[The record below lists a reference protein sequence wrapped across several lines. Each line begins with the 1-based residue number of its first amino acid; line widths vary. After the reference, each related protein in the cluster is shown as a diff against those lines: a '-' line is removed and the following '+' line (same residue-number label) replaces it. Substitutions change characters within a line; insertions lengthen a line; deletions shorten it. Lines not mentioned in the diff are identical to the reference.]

1 MICTKD
7 ENNVHIQGT
16 CSLSAYH
23 VSLIN
28 SSPPK
33 KITNNPHQQPTYMYG
48 PIRNIFYIRQ
58 ADELQSMY
66 AIAGR
71 AKTITNTPHQ
81 HQHTSHKYFPD
92 NQMNFN
98 LCIPLPGN
106 LLSVQFTPLVSR
118 AMVKFHTRKHLIV
131 LAPFWTGAS
140 FGSLEENQLKGRTT
154 SPDPPTPRD
163 GPGINGFT
171 KLTPTYSA
179 MNDF

>member
-1 MICTKD
+1 MKNVIDEMICTKD

-66 AIAGR
+66 PIAGQA
-71 AKTITNTPHQ
+71 AKRDLWQLAVSPVHSPGKQSNGEISYEKTPH
-81 HQHTSHKYFPD
+81 
-92 NQMNFN
+92 
-98 LCIPLPGN
+98 C
-106 LLSVQFTPLVSR
+106 
-118 AMVKFHTRKHLIV
+118 KHHSGQEHH
-131 LAPFWTGAS
+131 LAH
-140 FGSLEENQLKGRTT
+140 
-154 SPDPPTPRD
+154 
-163 GPGINGFT
+163 
-171 KLTPTYSA
+171 
-179 MNDF
+179 

>member
-1 MICTKD
+1 MTMY
-7 ENNVHIQGT
+7 HIYIYT
-16 CSLSAYH
+16 IYIY
-23 VSLIN
+23 V
-28 SSPPK
+28 P
-33 KITNNPHQQPTYMYG
+33 YMYQSE
-48 PIRNIFYIRQ
+48 IF
-58 ADELQSMY
+58 S
-66 AIAGR
+66 
-71 AKTITNTPHQ
+71 
-81 HQHTSHKYFPD
+81 TSDK
-92 NQMNFN
+92 QMVFN
-98 LCIPLPGN
+98 LCIPLPDEPIETSGN